1 MLRVRGKDVPSTAS
15 TLGMISNKNP
25 ARRKAIPRF
34 PNHGKSKVV
43 SEIAHEN
50 VIFSLS
56 VGADAG
62 AVSLLR

>member
-1 MLRVRGKDVPSTAS
+1 MLRVRRQDVPSTAP
-15 TLGMISNKNP
+15 TLGMISNKTP
-25 ARRKAIPRF
+25 PEEKEIPRF

-56 VGADAG
+56 VGADA
-62 AVSLLR
+62 VL